1 MKTFDY
7 QRANSVDDAIKIATL
22 TEGDLAE
29 AQRPFFISRC
39 RKTTDFRRWI

>member
-22 TEGDLAE
+22 AEGIWLKRSA
-29 AQRPFFISRC
+29 RFLSLGVPIYL
-39 RKTTDFRRWI
+39 T